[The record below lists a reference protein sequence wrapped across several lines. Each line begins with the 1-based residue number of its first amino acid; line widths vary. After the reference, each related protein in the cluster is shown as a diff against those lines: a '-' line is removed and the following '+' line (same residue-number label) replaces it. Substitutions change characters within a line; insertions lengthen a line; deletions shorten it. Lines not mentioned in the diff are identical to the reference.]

1 MLTYADVWQVIR
13 EATADKQ
20 AEPTDRLSL
29 RAHMPSVVD
38 QESMGM
44 GAAQHSWDSLSV
56 TCKLF
61 VSYSGMLF
69 FFNPPPFFW
78 KQKESIGLGA
88 AQQSWA
94 SLSVACK
101 LFVSDSY

>member
-1 MLTYADVWQVIR
+1 MLTYGDVWQVIR
-13 EATADKQ
+13 EATAEKQ

-44 GAAQHSWDSLSV
+44 GVAHHSWDALSV

-61 VSYSGMLF
+61 VSYSGPRF
-69 FFNPPPFFW
+69 FF
-78 KQKESIGLGA
+78 L
-88 AQQSWA
+88 
-94 SLSVACK
+94 
-101 LFVSDSY
+101 

>member
-38 QESMGM
+38 QESMGL
-44 GAAQHSWDSLSV
+44 GVAQHSWDSLSV

-61 VSYSGMLF
+61 VSYTGMRFLF
-69 FFNPPPFFW
+69 IKP
-78 KQKESIGLGA
+78 
-88 AQQSWA
+88 
-94 SLSVACK
+94 
-101 LFVSDSY
+101 LFS

>member
-44 GAAQHSWDSLSV
+44 GVAQHSWDSLSV

-61 VSYSGMLF
+61 VSDILI
-69 FFNPPPFFW
+69 
-78 KQKESIGLGA
+78 ESEHGLNRA
-88 AQQSWA
+88 
-94 SLSVACK
+94 LTEP
-101 LFVSDSY
+101 